1 MPDRVFI
8 LKQRRLWNTNT
19 DWLTGRLDYGEDLGD
34 RGKKQKMVGAGVKH
48 GIKQRL
54 D

>member
-8 LKQRRLWNTNT
+8 VQDL
-19 DWLTGRLDYGEDLGD
+19 DWDHAGRLDYGKDPGD